1 MILIIEHH
9 LLIAR
14 HYSLQSKS
22 STIYLININ
31 DGKYTIEISILYG
44 K

>member
-1 MILIIEHH
+1 MILMVENH

-22 STIYLININ
+22 SKIYLIDIN

-44 K
+44 E